1 MKLKAESTFDLL
13 RRLWVNIN
21 KHYRWQFLL
30 VFIFMVLTAFFEI
43 VSIGA
48 IIPFLSILTNPS
60 SFNQGLASTLL
71 TKYTG
76 LAMDSE
82 SLLLA
87 ITTVFILA
95 ALITGVMRIAL
106 LWMNSRLSY
115 AAGADLSHKIYLR
128 TLYQPYSVHLAR
140 NSSQVIS
147 GISSKADGVIAS
159 ITTPCLILLSSI
171 IIGGF
176 ILVSLFYIDPV
187 VAITTFSMFGFIYV
201 VIFIAVRKKI
211 SINSACIARE
221 STQVIKSLQ
230 EGLGGIRDVLIDGSQ
245 ALYCQIYA
253 NADKPLRR
261 AQGNIL
267 FITQSPRYGIEA
279 LGIVLISF
287 LAYFLTKR
295 QDGALGAIP
304 ILGALALGS
313 QKLLPIMQQ
322 TYSSWTS
329 IQGARS
335 SLLEVLSLLEQPIEK
350 GSLENASKPLQ
361 FLNEISLENISFQYE
376 NTSKAVLNNV
386 TLSIKKGSCVGFI
399 GKTGS
404 GKSTL
409 LDVVMGLLMPSNGY
423 LKIDGQAISIEN
435 KRAWQANIAHV
446 PQSIYLVDGTI
457 ADNIAFGVPSE
468 KIDFSLVKKAAE
480 KAQIAESICSWP
492 DGYQTIAGER
502 GVRLSGGQRQRIGIA
517 RALYKQA
524 KIIIFDEAT
533 SALDNET
540 EESVMEA
547 IGGLGNNVTLLIV
560 AHRLSTLKKC
570 SQIVELDY
578 GSVVRVG
585 SFKEV
590 IQKN

>member
-1 MKLKAESTFDLL
+1 MKIQTESTFDLL
-13 RRLWVNIN
+13 KRLWVNIS
-21 KHYRWQFLL
+21 KHHRRQFLL

-60 SFNQGLASTLL
+60 SFNHGLVSTLL

-106 LWMNSRLSY
+106 LWINSRLSY

-147 GISSKADGVIAS
+147 GISSKADNVISS
-159 ITTPCLILLSSI
+159 IITPCLILLSSM

-187 VAITTFSMFGFIYV
+187 VAMTTFLMFGFIYV
-201 VIFIAVRKKI
+201 VIFISVRRKI

-230 EGLGGIRDVLIDGSQ
+230 EGLGGIRDILIDGSQ
-245 ALYCQIYA
+245 ALYCQMYA
-253 NADKPLRR
+253 NADKPLRK

-279 LGIVLISF
+279 LGIVLITS
-287 LAYFLTKR
+287 LAYFLAKR
-295 QDGALGAIP
+295 QGGALEAIP

-335 SLLEVLSLLEQPIEK
+335 SLLEVLSLLDQPIEK
-350 GSLENASKPLQ
+350 GDLEGAHKPLQ
-361 FLNEISLENISFQYE
+361 FLNEISLEHISFQYE
-376 NTSKAVLNNV
+376 NTSNPVLNSI
-386 TLSIKKGSCVGFI
+386 TLSIKRGGCVGFI

-409 LDVVMGLLMPSNGY
+409 LDIVMGLLMPTKGY

-457 ADNIAFGVPSE
+457 ADNIAFGVPNE
-468 KIDFSLVKKAAE
+468 KIDFGLVKKVAE
-480 KAQIAESICSWP
+480 KAQIAGSICSWP
-492 DGYQTIAGER
+492 DGYQTLVGER

-524 KIIIFDEAT
+524 KIIILDEAT

-547 IGGLGNNVTLLIV
+547 IGGLGNDVTLLIV
-560 AHRLSTLKKC
+560 AHRLSTLKNC
-570 SQIVELDY
+570 SQIVELDF
-578 GSVVRVG
+578 GSIVRVR